1 VKILAIEHEQPGV
14 TAGQFQAY
22 RQDEALIAWRLYQE
36 EVIRELYF
44 RADQN
49 TAILVLECEDIAEAE
64 SVLATLPL
72 VRAGLIAFELL
83 PLKPYPGF
91 SRLFADE

>member
-14 TAGQFQAY
+14 TPGQFQAHQ
-22 RQDEALIAWRLYQE
+22 QDEALMAWRLHQAD
-36 EVIRELYF
+36 VIRELYF
-44 RADQN
+44 RADRD
-49 TAILVLECEDIAEAE
+49 TAVLVLECEDIAEAE